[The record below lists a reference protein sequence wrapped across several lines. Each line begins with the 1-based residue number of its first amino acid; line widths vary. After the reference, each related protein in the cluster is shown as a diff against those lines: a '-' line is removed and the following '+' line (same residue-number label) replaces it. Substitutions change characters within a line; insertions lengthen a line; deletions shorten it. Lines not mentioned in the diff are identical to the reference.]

1 MMSESDFHILRDLI
15 ADDAL
20 VLAKSDRH
28 GNSILVL
35 EERGSSNTYSLELRK
50 VPDDVLAIR
59 ADQFPEPKFRGSR
72 GERKRADFIIVAI
85 VGTKKWIVY
94 IELKAGSRRSKE
106 VTEQLKGAKCLL
118 AYCRAAGQTFWQQK
132 GFLDRREYLQRFV
145 SVARIS
151 MNKKPTR
158 LKKAPAVHDTPENML
173 RIGSPANGTLPF
185 SSLVKG
191 DADVA

>member
-1 MMSESDFHILRDLI
+1 MSDSDFRILRNLI

-20 VLAKSDRH
+20 VLAKGDRH
-28 GNSILVL
+28 GNNILVL
-35 EERGSSNTYSLELRK
+35 EEQSSSTAYSLEIRK
-50 VPDDVLAIR
+50 VPDDVLAIK

-72 GERKRADFIIVAI
+72 GERRRADFIIVAA
-85 VGTKKWIVY
+85 VGTKRWIVY
-94 IELKAGSRRSKE
+94 IELKAGNKPSRE
-106 VTEQLKGAKCLL
+106 VKEQLKGAKCLL
-118 AYCRAAGQTFWQQK
+118 AYCRAVGQIFWRQT
-132 GFLDRREYLQRFV
+132 GFLESEKYHQRFV

-158 LKKAPAVHDTPENML
+158 RKKTPAVHDTPENML

-185 SSLVKG
+185 SSLVQG